1 MEKSK
6 KAMYIFEFD
15 ICQCQENGYMHSKKG
30 KKNSFKVTNDHIKI
44 GETGDYEGRLKGYNT
59 TYKCSFCRKINVK
72 EYKSWEVDFGKETRE
87 DIETEIKKEFPHL
100 HEGGRLEYY
109 RMTKGSDKEK
119 IKNKMQ
125 ELIDQKNS
133 NKFKD

>member
-1 MEKSK
+1 M

-15 ICQCQENGYMHSKKG
+15 VCEKRRFTFTRKG
-30 KKNSFKVTNDHIKI
+30 KTSGFKVRNEHIKI
-44 GETGDYEGRLKGYNT
+44 GETENFKERWESYKKDYFCNFCNCGKLQVKK
-59 TYKCSFCRKINVK
+59 YKV
-72 EYKSWEVDFGKETRE
+72 WEVNFGKQIRTS
-87 DIETEIKKEFPHL
+87 IEEEIKREFPHL
-100 HEGGRLEYY
+100 HKGGKLDYFQING
-109 RMTKGSDKEK
+109 KSDKEK